1 MLQLPKIP
9 KQQQPLT
16 EWISHVLGPVGV
28 WALTGHVA
36 LHSKALQ
43 GESKQNN
50 TMLVIETHWDMAQV
64 VVASRLEMTEL

>member
-43 GESKQNN
+43 GESKQNA
-50 TMLVIETHWDMAQV
+50 MLVIETHWVMAQV
-64 VVASRLEMTEL
+64 LVASRLEMTKL